1 MAIGLN
7 VNLKEKNKM
16 FISND
21 EKNLINARLKHLD
34 DSVSSHAYKLH
45 EVHGILNRILKH
57 LEPPKPPAKKRGRP
71 LGAKNKPKTTKAK
84 K

>member
-34 DSVSSHAYKLH
+34 ESVNVHAYKLH
-45 EVHGILNRILKH
+45 EVKQILEKIMKH
-57 LEPPKPPAKKRGRP
+57 LSPKPPAKKRGRP